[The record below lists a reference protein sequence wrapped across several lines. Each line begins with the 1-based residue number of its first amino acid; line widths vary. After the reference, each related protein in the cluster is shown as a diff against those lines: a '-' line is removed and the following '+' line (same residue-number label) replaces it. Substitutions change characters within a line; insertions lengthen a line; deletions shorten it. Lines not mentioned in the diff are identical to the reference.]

1 MSGSVE
7 RRPDL
12 VPPRRDFMPMVLI
25 VEDDDDVRESIAEV
39 ARGGGYLVVEA
50 RDSDAALRALTT
62 GGISVALIDLQ
73 LPGSMDGFDLARHV
87 AATWPDVSLI
97 ATSGWVL
104 PLPGALPQGAEFLGK
119 PFKEKALAELL
130 LAAA

>member
-1 MSGSVE
+1 
-7 RRPDL
+7 
-12 VPPRRDFMPMVLI
+12 MPMVLI
-25 VEDDDDVRESIAEV
+25 VEDDADVRESIAEV
-39 ARGGGYLVVEA
+39 ARDGGYLVVEA
-50 RDSDAALRALTT
+50 RDSDAALRALTS
-62 GGISVALIDLQ
+62 GISVALIDLQ
-73 LPGSMDGFDLARHV
+73 LPGSMDGFGLARHV

-97 ATSGWVL
+97 VTSGWVL